1 MRSVDSFNIERQRV
15 ILRVDFNVPIDSK
28 GIVEDDT
35 RIKAAKPT
43 LDYLLEH
50 NCKVILISY
59 LGRPEKN
66 DPSFSLKPALK
77 NLAELYPEYE
87 IVFVDDFS
95 KDDSQII
102 NQTGNQI
109 ILLENIRFHP
119 EEKNCEVSYVKKIAS
134 YGDIFVND
142 AFSVSHRKEATVTEL
157 PQYMPSYAGFL
168 LEREVKMLKKALGG
182 KGKPRV
188 TILGGAKVS
197 TKINLIDAFINSS
210 DYILLGGALANTFLA
225 ARGDQ
230 MGESL
235 FEKDYLDKAREL
247 VKNAE
252 DKGCKML
259 LPIDF
264 VCDDETMAVLD
275 IGPDTVKQ
283 YAEIISRAHTIIW
296 NGPMGYYED
305 PRYRAGS
312 DLLFSAIAA
321 NHTALSIIGG
331 GDTLLI
337 LENKSEEEKSHISH
351 ISTGGGAMLEFIEN
365 GTLPGIEAILDA
377 QQHESAQ

>member
-1 MRSVDSFNIERQRV
+1 MRSVASSNCKDKRV
-15 ILRVDFNVPIDSK
+15 ILRVDFNVPIK
-28 GIVEDDT
+28 NGIVEDDA
-35 RIKAAKPT
+35 RIRAAKPT

-50 NCKVILISY
+50 GCKVVLISY
-59 LGRPEKN
+59 LGRPEKR
-66 DPSFSLKPALK
+66 DPAFSLKPTLK

-87 IVFVDDFS
+87 IVFVEDFL
-95 KDDSQII
+95 KDDTKIQ
-102 NQTGNQI
+102 NQTNNQI
-109 ILLENIRFHP
+109 VLLENIRFYP
-119 EEKNCEVSYVKKIAS
+119 EEKGGDVAYIKKIAS
-134 YGDIFVND
+134 FGDMFVND
-142 AFSVSHRKEATVTEL
+142 AFSVSHRKEATVTGL
-157 PQYMPSYAGFL
+157 PKYLPSYAGFL
-168 LEREVKMLKKALGG
+168 IETEVEMLKKALGG

-197 TKINLIDAFINSS
+197 TKINLIDTFINSS

-225 ARGDQ
+225 ARGDE
-230 MGESL
+230 MGKSL
-235 FEKDYLDKAREL
+235 FEKDYLEKANEL
-247 VKNAE
+247 VKKAE
-252 DKGCKML
+252 EKGCKML
-259 LPIDF
+259 LPTDY

-275 IGPDTVKQ
+275 IGPDTVKL
-283 YAEIISRAHTIIW
+283 YADIISKAHTIIW

-337 LENKSEEEKSHISH
+337 LENKSHEEKSHISH

-377 QQHESAQ
+377 QQHG